1 MEENIYIKREDKT
14 LMQYQINFTRR
25 LSFTKKRLESVLVES
40 EQKLGLY
47 REHLTK
53 NIPLQLTSTSGRNI

>member
-1 MEENIYIKREDKT
+1 MEKYNLKTKENT
-14 LMQYQINFTRR
+14 LMQHQINSRGK

-47 REHLTK
+47 TECLTK
-53 NIPLQLTSTSGRNI
+53 NIPLQLTSIFGRIT